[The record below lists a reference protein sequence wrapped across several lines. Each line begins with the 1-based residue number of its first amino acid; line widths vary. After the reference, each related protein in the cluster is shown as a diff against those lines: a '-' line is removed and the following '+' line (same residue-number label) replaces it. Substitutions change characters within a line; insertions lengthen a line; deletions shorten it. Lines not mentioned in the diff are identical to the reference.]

1 VTEVLLWVGFAVIV
15 LGAMAV
21 DLGLV
26 NKKAHAV
33 TTKEAA
39 IWTAVWAS
47 LAFAFNGVVWWL
59 KGPGPALEFLTGYLI
74 EFSLSVDN
82 IFVFIMLFS
91 YFVVDAAYRHR
102 VLFWGIIGALVFRAL
117 MIGVGSALIAQ
128 FHWVMYI
135 FGAFLL
141 FTGVKM
147 GVAKDGGEP
156 DPEKNPIVKTFK
168 RFFPTTDKYHGEH
181 FFVKEAGS
189 TVWKATPL
197 FIVLLVIETTDV
209 MFALDSIPAIFA
221 ITTDPF
227 IVFTSNVFAILG
239 LRSLYFLLDGIMD
252 LFRFLKI
259 GLAVVLSFIGVKMLI
274 MDFYHIPTMASL
286 AVVGGILAISI
297 IASLVIPAPPK
308 AEGHKAD

>member
-1 VTEVLLWVGFAVIV
+1 MVETLLWVGFAVIV
-15 LGAMAV
+15 VGALAI

-26 NKKAHAV
+26 HKESKAV

-39 IWTAVWAS
+39 TWTAIWAS
-47 LAFAFNGVVWWL
+47 LALLFNGVVWWL
-59 KGPGPALEFLTGYLI
+59 RGPGPALDFLTGYLI
-74 EFSLSVDN
+74 EYSLSVDN

-91 YFVVDAAYRHR
+91 YFVVAPAYRHR
-102 VLFWGIIGALVFRAL
+102 VLFWGIIGALIMRAAL
-117 MIGVGSALIAQ
+117 IGVGAALITK

-147 GVAKDGGEP
+147 GISKEDGES
-156 DPEKNPIVKTFK
+156 DPGKNPIVTWFK
-168 RFFPTTDKYHGEH
+168 RFFPTTAEYHGES
-181 FFVKEAGS
+181 FFVKEVGS

-197 FIVLLVIETTDV
+197 FIVLLVVETTDV

-239 LRSLYFLLDGIMD
+239 LRSLYFLLDGIMG
-252 LFRFLKI
+252 LFRYLKL
-259 GLAVVLSFIGVKMLI
+259 GLAFVLSFIGIKMLVAE
-274 MDFYHIPTMASL
+274 FYHIPTLASL
-286 AVVGGILAISI
+286 GVVGGILAVSI
-297 IASLVIPAPPK
+297 LASVVIPAPQ
-308 AEGHKAD
+308 EEH

>member
-1 VTEVLLWVGFAVIV
+1 MVVSG
-15 LGAMAV
+15 LGI
-21 DLGLV
+21 DLGL
-26 NKKAHAV
+26 AHKESKAV
-33 TTKEAA
+33 TTKQAAMWTA
-39 IWTAVWAS
+39 IWATMALV
-47 LAFAFNGVVWWL
+47 FNALVWWT
-59 KGPGPALEFLTGYLI
+59 KGPAPALEFLTGYLI

-91 YFVVDAAYRHR
+91 YFVVAPAYRHR
-102 VLFWGIIGALVFRAL
+102 VLFWGIIGALVMRAA
-117 MIGVGSALIAQ
+117 MIGVGTALITR

-147 GVAKDGGEP
+147 GISKEDGEP
-156 DPEKNPIVKTFK
+156 DPDKNPIVGAFK
-168 RFFPTTDKYHGEH
+168 KLFPTTSEYHGES

-189 TVWKATPL
+189 TAWKATPL
-197 FIVLLVIETTDV
+197 FIVLLVVETTDV

-221 ITTDPF
+221 ITKDPF

-239 LRSLYFLLDGIMD
+239 LRSLYFLLDGIMG

-274 MDFYHIPTMASL
+274 AEWYHIEIMVSLGVVFGVL
-286 AVVGGILAISI
+286 AVSILASI
-297 IASLVIPAPPK
+297 LIPAK
-308 AEGHKAD
+308 DGEGHKSH